1 MSKHVVII
9 GGGVAGLEV
18 AGQLA
23 SVGIDV
29 SLIEKEMKT
38 GGNLNNWFRL
48 FPDRRHSSEVK
59 EYLDSINADKG
70 IRLHTN
76 TTIEKFNRGRSAFLM
91 TTNEGKE
98 LTADAVIVATG
109 FDLFK
114 SARKEEY
121 GYGIYDNVISS
132 ADLETMFSNGEIL
145 LNDGNE
151 PETIGIVHC
160 VGSRDEKV
168 GNFYCSKLCCVTA
181 VKQAI
186 EIREFLPDSKVFCFY
201 MDMRMG
207 GAFYE
212 ELYREAQQIYG
223 VNFIRGKVSEAS
235 ESIDNKLMIKV
246 EDTLAG
252 RPLKMKLDMLVLM
265 AGMEMSE
272 GGKKIAGI
280 GGLKTGENRFFASK
294 DNHTGSNK
302 SNIEGVFHPEKKAS
316 LNGHWDVLPSSV
328 TEYGKYPEEIFALW
342 ETVKNKVGPEEMS
355 KIPLGAIALC
365 GYADKLACGLQQ
377 FIAGVRKFDISQLS
391 RNDLISANR
400 ETEAVTGIPFMTEAL
415 DEKAKAILNS

>member
-23 SVGIDV
+23 RAGIDV
-29 SLIEKEMKT
+29 SLIEKEGKT

-48 FPDRRHSSEVK
+48 FPDRRRGSEVK

-70 IRLHTN
+70 IKLHTN
-76 TTIEKFNRGRSAFLM
+76 TTIDKFSRGRSSFLM
-91 TTNEGKE
+91 TTNKGKE

-212 ELYREAQQIYG
+212 ELYREAQEKWG
-223 VNFIRGKVSEAS
+223 VSFIRGKVSEAS
-235 ESIDNKLMIKV
+235 ETLENKILIKV

-272 GGKKIAGI
+272 GGKKMAVL
-280 GGLKTGENRFFASK
+280 GGLKTGENRFFSAA

-302 SNIEGVFHPEKKAS
+302 SNIEGVFYAGTCTAPM
-316 LNGHWDVLPSSV
+316 NI
-328 TEYGKYPEEIFALW
+328 TETISHARAAVVEVIDFLKDGK
-342 ETVKNKVGPEEMS
+342 
-355 KIPLGAIALC
+355 
-365 GYADKLACGLQQ
+365 
-377 FIAGVRKFDISQLS
+377 
-391 RNDLISANR
+391 
-400 ETEAVTGIPFMTEAL
+400 
-415 DEKAKAILNS
+415 